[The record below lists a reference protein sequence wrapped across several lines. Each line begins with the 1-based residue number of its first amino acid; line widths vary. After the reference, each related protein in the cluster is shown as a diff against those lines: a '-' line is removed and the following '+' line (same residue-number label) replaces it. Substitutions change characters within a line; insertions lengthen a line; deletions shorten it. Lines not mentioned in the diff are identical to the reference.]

1 MTHGWRG
8 NRLASSFTIDEVSS
22 FMLPGAGDGI
32 SVGSLLSEV
41 KEFAV
46 KTFDF
51 IDRNGN
57 GFLSKHELE
66 VALTKPQLNVRERS
80 YVRFLLCNLQ
90 RISDCHDD
98 GDSVSPCGISRKDIA
113 GISRVDLVHYF
124 GES

>member
-1 MTHGWRG
+1 MTQDRRST
-8 NRLASSFTIDEVSS
+8 RLASSFTIDEVSS

-46 KTFDF
+46 VTFDY
-51 IDRNGN
+51 IDQNHN
-57 GFLSKHELE
+57 GFLSKYELE
-66 VALTKPQLNVRERS
+66 LALSKNQLNVREKS

-90 RISDCHDD
+90 KISHAHDD

-113 GISRVDLVHYF
+113 GISRVDILHYF

>member
-1 MTHGWRG
+1 M
-8 NRLASSFTIDEVSS
+8 ASSFTIDEVSS

-98 GDSVSPCGISRKDIA
+98 GDSVSPCGISLKDIA
-113 GISRVDLVHYF
+113 GISRVDLLHYF